1 MDGVEKVKFKKKNI
15 WLSIVALV
23 ISICLSMVAA
33 GFYFFKV
40 ACVPEKKGFISANS
54 NVVKK
59 SDPLYKQKSWY
70 FKEKK
75 QKWYMT
81 SASDNYKLDA
91 NYIPKANSNK
101 TAVILHGYMN
111 NKDTMAAYAYLL
123 NKLGYNVLL
132 PDARAHGD
140 SEGKYIGYGWIE
152 KSDVKKWINKVLA
165 KNGSNN
171 KVVLFGVSMGGATA
185 MMTSGEK
192 LPKQVKAVVED
203 CGYTSVKDEIEHEA
217 QDLYHMPTFPRFP
230 MVEIVSGINKAKVGY
245 FFQDGSSVNQ
255 LKKNTRPILF
265 IHGAKDTFVPTK
277 MVYQNYKATK
287 SPKELWIVPKA
298 QHAKSYQTAPKQYE
312 QHVARFLNKYV
323 KN

>member
-101 TAVILHGYMN
+101 TAVILHGY
-111 NKDTMAAYAYLL
+111 
-123 NKLGYNVLL
+123 V
-132 PDARAHGD
+132 
-140 SEGKYIGYGWIE
+140 I
-152 KSDVKKWINKVLA
+152 
-165 KNGSNN
+165 
-171 KVVLFGVSMGGATA
+171 
-185 MMTSGEK
+185 
-192 LPKQVKAVVED
+192 
-203 CGYTSVKDEIEHEA
+203 
-217 QDLYHMPTFPRFP
+217 
-230 MVEIVSGINKAKVGY
+230 
-245 FFQDGSSVNQ
+245 
-255 LKKNTRPILF
+255 
-265 IHGAKDTFVPTK
+265 
-277 MVYQNYKATK
+277 
-287 SPKELWIVPKA
+287 
-298 QHAKSYQTAPKQYE
+298 
-312 QHVARFLNKYV
+312 
-323 KN
+323 